1 MCRVAVLVDFF
12 NCFSSFSFS
21 CLLIISFRN
30 FAISPSLFFVMI
42 SCRVFSLNSLFIF
55 VSLFTFKQ
63 VQSVFFNITCFTF
76 YVFIVGFYNYHS
88 GQHHKYCSCFIK
100 MEIFQIF
107 VVIVRYH
114 IFLYFLYL
122 FLFLLIID
130 LIYFSFDIV
139 FIISVVSPFKH
150 KSSRPTHM
158 GRNHF
163 PKFYL

>member
-1 MCRVAVLVDFF
+1 MVPGTRYRQICHALLSRRLNPMCRGAVLIYFF
-12 NCFSSFSFS
+12 RCFSSFSFS
-21 CLLIISFRN
+21 CLLMISFRN
-30 FAISPSLFFVMI
+30 FAVSPSLFFVMI

-107 VVIVRYH
+107 VVIVMYH

-122 FLFLLIID
+122 FLFLLTA
-130 LIYFSFDIV
+130 LYHRS
-139 FIISVVSPFKH
+139 
-150 KSSRPTHM
+150 
-158 GRNHF
+158 
-163 PKFYL
+163 YLFQF